1 MNTLAQVNQTFPEVT
16 LQAAGKYIAAQLA
29 DATRRAYRSDARVF
43 AEWCEERQLQPVPA
57 SPETVAEFLAH
68 QADAGT
74 KPATLRRRIAA
85 IRFVHQAAG
94 VESPTSSMV
103 VAATLKGIFN
113 RVGVKPTR
121 KAPATAPRIR
131 EMIQHCPDSLIGQRD
146 RALLLLG
153 FAGAFRRSELVGLTL
168 ADLEETA
175 NGLRVTIRRSKTDQQ
190 GAGQTIAIVRGDVHC
205 PVEAI
210 KAWVQA
216 AGINEGHVFRS
227 VGKGGRVN
235 PKPLSTKSVAGIV
248 KSHASRAGLN
258 PDDFSGH
265 SLRAGFLTSAAEAG
279 ANLFKLMEV
288 SRHKS
293 VETVRGYVRNA
304 DLFKGHAGEG
314 LL

>member
-1 MNTLAQVNQTFPEVT
+1 MNTIAKVTQTLPGAH
-16 LQAAGKYIAAQLA
+16 LQAAGKYIEAQLA

-43 AEWCEERQLQPVPA
+43 AEWCEERQLQPIPA
-57 SPETVAEFLAH
+57 TPETVAEFLAS
-68 QADAGT
+68 QADAGV

-85 IRFVHQAAG
+85 IRFAHQAAG
-94 VESPTSSMV
+94 LESPTSSMTV
-103 VAATLKGIFN
+103 TATIRGVFN
-113 RVGVKPTR
+113 KVGVKPNR

-131 EMIQHCPDSLIGQRD
+131 EMIQHCPDSLIGKRD

-153 FAGAFRRSELVGLTL
+153 FAGAFRRSELVELTL
-168 ADLEETA
+168 DDLEETA

-190 GAGQTIAIVRGDVHC
+190 GAGQTIAVVRGDVHC

-216 AGINEGHVFRS
+216 AGISEGNVFRS
-227 VGKGGRVN
+227 VGKGGRVS

-248 KSHASRAGLN
+248 KAHASRAGLN
-258 PDDFSGH
+258 PDDYAGH
-265 SLRAGFLTSAAEAG
+265 SLRAGFLTSAAENG

-288 SRHKS
+288 SRHRS
-293 VETVRGYVRNA
+293 VETIRGYVRNA
-304 DLFKGHAGEG
+304 DLFKGHAGAG